1 MDMDEDRE
9 LKRVKV
15 EEVEEVESLELE
27 VVLKQYIEAQQQL
40 VKLLLVIGQKVV
52 GFEKVFSK
60 DLFKQ

>member
-1 MDMDEDRE
+1 MDEDRE